1 MITGGRRR
9 AGLKPPSEPWPITM
23 REQRIQFRI
32 LYKGRSFIC
41 SRTVTGIRKLR
52 QTVTV
57 PGFGVEIDLAIY
69 SQHNVHPI
77 SSMEDAAIGIA
88 TQMVARASHPR
99 TARRRSAYAPR
110 RSCFHGDSN
119 RGRMRAAFR

>member
-1 MITGGRRR
+1 
-9 AGLKPPSEPWPITM
+9 M
-23 REQRIQFRI
+23 REKRIPFRI

-69 SQHNVHPI
+69 SQHNAHPI
-77 SSMEDAAIGIA
+77 SSMENAAIGIA
-88 TQMVARASHPR
+88 TQLVARASHTR
-99 TARRRSAYAPR
+99 AARRGSARAPR
-110 RSCFHGDSN
+110 CSGFHGDSN
-119 RGRMRAAFR
+119 RVECELLSGKDQRTESSGD